1 MRELITEEQIPVSF
15 TQTAPSFLYSL
26 LKMKGK
32 LVLLWLCLQAIFTT
46 GFSEDW
52 TAQVVPDMKALVESC
67 VVVPCTFNYPGKK
80 ESASRIRGIW
90 HKKDDK
96 KINIYHEDSTLISDN
111 FKGRTKLPGHLGA
124 PDHNCTLE
132 IDEVKDHDNGP
143 YCFRAELIE
152 ADKFSFVEKCVL
164 FTMIQRPDPPEVQE
178 PETLEEG
185 VPTTLKC
192 FVKHTCPSHPPTLT
206 WSNKD
211 GKVMMSS
218 RSLGNGNW
226 EVESLLTVT
235 PTEADDHTKITCNVS
250 FHGGLKSFKS
260 IPIYIKRKTSYV
272 HIIAPVLAVAGTALL
287 FGGVCFFVTKKY
299 KRQIQELRSRNE
311 NGVFS
316 RISRISRRI
325 RSVD

>member
-1 MRELITEEQIPVSF
+1 
-15 TQTAPSFLYSL
+15 
-26 LKMKGK
+26 MKGI

-52 TAQVVPDMKALVESC
+52 TAQVVPEMKALVESC
-67 VVVPCTFNYPGKK
+67 VVVPCTSNYPGKK

-90 HKKDDK
+90 HKKDNK

-192 FVKHTCPSHPPTLT
+192 IVKHTCPSLPPL
-206 WSNKD
+206 SP
-211 GKVMMSS
+211 GV
-218 RSLGNGNW
+218 
-226 EVESLLTVT
+226 
-235 PTEADDHTKITCNVS
+235 
-250 FHGGLKSFKS
+250 
-260 IPIYIKRKTSYV
+260 IKMVK
-272 HIIAPVLAVAGTALL
+272 
-287 FGGVCFFVTKKY
+287 
-299 KRQIQELRSRNE
+299 
-311 NGVFS
+311 
-316 RISRISRRI
+316 
-325 RSVD
+325 